1 MIPVWIL
8 FFFVPL
14 KKKNTNKHIILHT
27 YINKKQKQTAPK
39 KQMLCM
45 LPISLSLTLSFKQNA
60 ISLEVPV
67 PKMASIDFESY
78 RWRAAYC
85 THE

>member
-45 LPISLSLTLSFKQNA
+45 LPISLSLSLSLCYSN
-60 ISLEVPV
+60 
-67 PKMASIDFESY
+67 KMQFLSKY
-78 RWRAAYC
+78 RFQKW
-85 THE
+85 HQ